1 MNALK
6 FLTKFYTKLHKYN
19 GIPFWALTPVRRVV
33 RKVSDKLLPVYL
45 KRTHLTSS
53 NVASGVIVSFTSF
66 PGRIDVVWMVVETLK
81 RQSLRPEKIILW
93 LSKKQF
99 PTPEDIPELLWKK
112 EDETF
117 SIRLVDDDIRSHK
130 KFYYAMKE
138 FPTKSIVTCDD
149 DVYYHPDTIKHLV
162 STSKLFPGC
171 IIANVSTEIQWDK
184 SGNLLPYL
192 DWKKEY
198 KKYANKNRI
207 QIGVGGVLYPPYC
220 LKEIT
225 LQSEFFLKL
234 APMADDLWLG
244 SMARLSDT
252 RVVQSDF
259 NYHALDIKTTAP
271 SLGSVNNGREKL
283 NDKQLSDIRNFLLGE
298 GYPDIYDVNYQ
309 T

>member
-1 MNALK
+1 MDALNV
-6 FLTKFYTKLHKYN
+6 LTRIYTKLHKYN
-19 GIPFWALTPVRRVV
+19 GVPFWVLTPIRKTV
-33 RKVSDKLLPVYL
+33 RKISDCYLPSFLEKHKDLAPTVSK
-45 KRTHLTSS
+45 
-53 NVASGVIVSFTSF
+53 GVIVSLTSF
-66 PGRIDVVWMVVETLK
+66 PGRIGVVWMVIETLK

-99 PTPEDIPELLWKK
+99 PTPEDIPIKLWRE
-112 EDETF
+112 EDDVF

-138 FPTKSIVTCDD
+138 YSTMSIITCDD

-162 STSKLFPGC
+162 CTSKKFPGC
-171 IIANVSTEIQWDK
+171 IIANVSTEIKWDK
-184 SGNLLPYL
+184 NGNLLPYSE
-192 DWKKEY
+192 WKKEY
-198 KKYANKNRI
+198 KKYANINRI
-207 QIGVGGVLYPPYC
+207 QIGVGGVLYPPCC

-225 LQSEFFLKL
+225 LQRNLFLKV

-244 SMARLSDT
+244 SMARLSNT

-283 NDKQLSDIRNFLLGE
+283 NDKQLSEIRDFLISE
-298 GYPDIYDVNYQ
+298 GYPDVYNENYQ